1 MSFYAVAKGRAIG
14 IYEDWNAAKDQVSE
28 FPGALYKVFKTR
40 EEADAFIALHSICE
54 KINAIDPTFEP
65 KFDSSRLDTLTH
77 EQRSVFDALMA
88 GKSGALLGPAGVG
101 KSYLLSIIYTEL
113 AQMRLCQVQLC
124 AMTGCAALL
133 LGNKAK
139 TLHSWAGIGLGKDDV
154 DTLCARISK
163 NGRAKKNWKTTD
175 LLIIDEIS
183 MATPDLLDK
192 LNAIGK
198 RMRRSSKP
206 FGGIQVLFVGDFYQ
220 LPPVSK
226 GATTFAFESAA
237 WAETVQCIMELTII
251 QRQKDPVFQT
261 ILNEARIGSF
271 SLLSCKILESCKRD
285 WQANKIKPTLIFP
298 RRAEVDA
305 INEANLNALKEEV
318 LTYKAKFTYN
328 KEKTPPDFKEKS
340 ELFQTAVSMLD
351 TDAPYQVELVLRIG
365 AQVML
370 SVNLDSDMGLVN
382 GSRGVIVDVCAATKL
397 PVVEFVNGIKRVI
410 AWHDWVIEGFP
421 FVSRSQVPLRLSYAI
436 TIHRSQGSTLDCA
449 LVDVGLGTF
458 EYGQAYVALS
468 RVTSLE
474 ALYIYDFD
482 ARAFRVHPKVKE
494 FYKLISANLALLAQE
509 SLVAE
514 SLVAAS
520 LVSESL
526 VTASLV
532 AESASLV
539 AESASLE
546 TLSLAQNNSAD
557 SSASKP

>member
-175 LLIIDEIS
+175 CLIIDEIS

-514 SLVAAS
+514 SLVTA
-520 LVSESL
+520 SL

-532 AESASLV
+532 T
-539 AESASLE
+539 ASLE